1 MTRMLSILLACMLL
15 AGLLPHTALGEE
27 GNNTDMKTIYFAG
40 GCFWGLEKLMG
51 LVPGVQDAQSGYANG
66 HKANPTYEE
75 VCRGDTGHREAVRVT
90 YDPAIMGLNDL
101 MRLFYSVIDPTV
113 RDRQAHDIGSQYQT
127 GIYWAEEAD
136 RDAVLAYAEQEKGKH
151 SAFHVELGPLTAFW
165 PAEDYHQ
172 DYLDKNPQG
181 YCHIGLDAFDRA
193 RQLTRQDD

>member
-1 MTRMLSILLACMLL
+1 MTRVLSILLACMLL

-151 SAFHVELGPLTAFW
+151 SAFYVELGPLTAFW

>member
-1 MTRMLSILLACMLL
+1 MKRTLATLMTILALSGALPLLAI
-15 AGLLPHTALGEE
+15 AQEEHTQ
-27 GNNTDMKTIYFAG
+27 MKTIYFAG

-151 SAFHVELGPLTAFW
+151 SAFYVELGPLTAFW